1 MAMEKSKCTPG
12 KFQQRLFIALHWIF
26 FFFSCTREQ
35 KDCPAGPKREV
46 GFRSVLEI
54 VCAFSLWPFP
64 TTCKKIQQ
72 QRKSTGTYLDIYVK
86 LYLKCSLAYI
96 LKIQVDLRNNYPED
110 MSESKM
116 RISVKNICLGL
127 LWSSTWRRR
136 GRSTLTRSSTR
147 GSATFSSRTS
157 ASTSSKSRLKH
168 ILLEMSFWRK

>member
-12 KFQQRLFIALHWIF
+12 KFQQRLFIAIHWILIF
-26 FFFSCTREQ
+26 FSSCTREQ

-54 VCAFSLWPFP
+54 VCAFSLSNNMY
-64 TTCKKIQQ
+64 KQIQQ

-86 LYLKCSLAYI
+86 LYLKCSLGYI

-127 LWSSTWRRR
+127 L
-136 GRSTLTRSSTR
+136 
-147 GSATFSSRTS
+147 
-157 ASTSSKSRLKH
+157 
-168 ILLEMSFWRK
+168 